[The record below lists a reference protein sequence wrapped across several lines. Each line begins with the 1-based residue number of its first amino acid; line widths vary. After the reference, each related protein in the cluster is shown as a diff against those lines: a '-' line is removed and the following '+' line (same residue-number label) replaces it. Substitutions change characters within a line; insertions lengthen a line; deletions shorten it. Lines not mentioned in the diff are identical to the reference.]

1 MKNSTRYR
9 IIEILE
15 LFTGSILPI
24 IFWVSVIFGFDAP
37 YIAILTILSALLH
50 ETGHYSMIL
59 HFTEKFSKLRGHATG
74 FRIKES
80 ELLSYPKEIAVIL
93 AGPFANII
101 AFILTLPFRNTL
113 SGYIRLFG
121 YINLATGIS
130 NLLPL
135 EGYDGYG
142 ALTTLFRM
150 IGNTSLNKKLE
161 TFSFVFSVIATFISL
176 HLIDLFGEGYWIFGL
191 FFFTVLSK
199 LINFEKYDIFE
210 E

>member
-9 IIEILE
+9 VIEVLE
-15 LFTGSILPI
+15 LFAGSILPI

-37 YIAILTILSALLH
+37 YVAILTILSALIH
-50 ETGHYSMIL
+50 EIGHYAIIL
-59 HFTEKFSKLRGHATG
+59 HFTEKRTELRGHTTG
-74 FRIKES
+74 FRIKQS
-80 ELLSYPKEIAVIL
+80 VMLSYPKEIAIL
-93 AGPFANII
+93 IAGPIANIGLFI
-101 AFILTLPFRNTL
+101 CTIPFGYAF
-113 SGYIRLFG
+113 SGYLKFFG

-142 ALTTLFRM
+142 ALSTFFRM
-150 IGNTSLNKKLE
+150 RGNTRSMKRLE
-161 TFSFVFSVIATFISL
+161 MFSFIFSVSATFISL

-191 FFFTVLSK
+191 FFFTMLSK
-199 LINFEKYDIFE
+199 LINFGKYDIFE